1 MGWADY
7 AASILGATPG
17 ASNPQGSAIDYE
29 SHPAARTLGG
39 SDRDLLSCPMPF
51 VESQQ
56 EATQEQVHEEG
67 LHHQLTVGQMTMVA
81 VGGSIGTGLLLGS
94 AAALEIAGP
103 SVILSYVVATFI
115 AYTVAMALGELASV
129 HPAAGSFGVYGELY
143 LNQYLGFLCRAAYWA
158 SIAFSIGAEL
168 VASATYMTYWLPA
181 LPGEIWVVVFSAL
194 LLLVNLRSVG
204 SFGRFE
210 FWFSMIKFATIV
222 AFILAGAALLLSGR
236 VAQQYTAHGGFLP
249 KGPIAPLLAVFWAI
263 YAFGGVEMLAV
274 TTGESRSAKDIP
286 RAARLTF
293 FLLAGL
299 YLGAIIIL
307 VGVMPWNH
315 AGVSESP
322 FVSVLRLAK
331 VPAAAF
337 FMNFV
342 VLTAALS
349 GANAKLYVASRL
361 LFSMGR
367 TGWAPVSVGKL
378 NASGSPRLALLVSS
392 YGIVTALIIENWAPK
407 QAFLYIM
414 GAAFSGLILSWVVS
428 LAAHVS
434 FRWRLTPEQVAALPI
449 RSPFGL
455 WGSILGFV
463 LVSAAVLQTL
473 LSSRINEVGGLVF
486 FVVLTV
492 AYIFLKSNRRTM

>member
-1 MGWADY
+1 VPAIRKTPP
-7 AASILGATPG
+7 AITKVIPLSRRPTLCNPVSPALKILVLALEC
-17 ASNPQGSAIDYE
+17 SN
-29 SHPAARTLGG
+29 
-39 SDRDLLSCPMPF
+39 LLSFRMPLA
-51 VESQQ
+51 VSNN
-56 EATQEQVHEEG
+56 AVVHDDVHEQG
-67 LHHQLTVGQMTMVA
+67 LHHQLTAGQMTMVA
-81 VGGSIGTGLLLGS
+81 VGGSVGTGLLLGS

-103 SVILSYVVATFI
+103 SVIVSYVVAAFI
-115 AYTVAMALGELASV
+115 AYTVAMALGELASM
-129 HPAAGSFGVYGELY
+129 HPAAGSFGLYGEIY
-143 LNQYLGFLCRAAYWA
+143 LNQYLGFLCRAGYWA

-181 LPGEIWVVVFSAL
+181 VPGEVWVILFSAL

-222 AFILAGAALLLSGR
+222 AFILAGAALMFSGR
-236 VAQQYTAHGGFLP
+236 VAPQYTAQGGFFP
-249 KGPIAPLLAVFWAI
+249 KGPIAPLLAVFLAI

-331 VPAAAF
+331 IPAAAF

-367 TGWAPVSVGKL
+367 TGWAPAKLGKL

-392 YGIVTALIIENWAPK
+392 YGIVTALIIENWAPQ

-434 FRWRLTPEQVAALPI
+434 FRWRLTREQIAALPM
-449 RSPFGL
+449 RSPLGIY
-455 WGSILGFV
+455 GSMLGFV
-463 LVSAAVLQTL
+463 LVSVAVLHTL
-473 LSSRINEVGGLVF
+473 FSSRVNQIGGLVF
-486 FVVLTV
+486 FLLLTI
-492 AYIFLKSNRRTM
+492 AYIFLNRSRK

>member
-1 MGWADY
+1 MAM
-7 AASILGATPG
+7 L
-17 ASNPQGSAIDYE
+17 
-29 SHPAARTLGG
+29 
-39 SDRDLLSCPMPF
+39 
-51 VESQQ
+51 
-56 EATQEQVHEEG
+56 
-67 LHHQLTVGQMTMVA
+67 A
-81 VGGSIGTGLLLGS
+81 VGGSVGTGLLLGS

-103 SVILSYVVATFI
+103 AVILSYIVAAFI
-115 AYTVAMALGELASV
+115 AYTVAMALGELAST
-129 HPAAGSFGVYGELY
+129 HPAAGSFGIYGELY
-143 LNQYLGFLCRAAYWA
+143 LNQYLGFLCRAGYWA

-168 VASATYMTYWLPA
+168 VASATYMTYWLPTV
-181 LPGEIWVVVFSAL
+181 PGEAWVIVFSGL
-194 LLLVNLRSVG
+194 LLIVNLRDVS

-210 FWFSMIKFATIV
+210 FWFAMIKFATIV
-222 AFILAGAALLLSGR
+222 AFILAGAALLFSGH
-236 VAQQYTAHGGFLP
+236 VIPQYGAHGGFFP
-249 KGPIAPLLAVFWAI
+249 QGPIAPLLAVFLAI
-263 YAFGGVEMLAV
+263 YAFGGVEILAV

-299 YLGAIIIL
+299 YLGAIIVL

-315 AGVSESP
+315 AGVTESP
-322 FVSVLRLAK
+322 FVTVLRLAR

-367 TGWAPVSVGKL
+367 TGWAPASLGRL

-392 YGIVTALIIENWAPK
+392 YGIATALIIEHWAPK

-434 FRWRLTPEQVAALPI
+434 FRWRLTPAQVAALPM
-449 RSPFGL
+449 RSPLGV
-455 WGSILGFV
+455 WGSIVGFV
-463 LVSAAVLQTL
+463 LVSVAVLQTL
-473 LSSRINEVGGLVF
+473 RSSRINEIGGLAF
-486 FVVLTV
+486 FTSLTG
-492 AYIFLKSNRRTM
+492 AYLLLKRRRHVS

>member
-1 MGWADY
+1 
-7 AASILGATPG
+7 
-17 ASNPQGSAIDYE
+17 
-29 SHPAARTLGG
+29 
-39 SDRDLLSCPMPF
+39 
-51 VESQQ
+51 
-56 EATQEQVHEEG
+56 
-67 LHHQLTVGQMTMVA
+67 MVA

-103 SVILSYVVATFI
+103 GVILSYVIAAFI
-115 AYTVAMALGELASV
+115 AYTVAMALGELASM
-129 HPAAGSFGVYGELY
+129 HPAAGSFGIYGEIY

-181 LPGEIWVVVFSAL
+181 VPGEIWVIVFSAVL
-194 LLLVNLRSVG
+194 LLINLRSVG

-222 AFILAGAALLLSGR
+222 AFILAGAALMFSGH
-236 VAQQYTAHGGFLP
+236 VTPQYTSHGGFFP
-249 KGPIAPLLAVFWAI
+249 KGPIAPLLAVFLAI
-263 YAFGGVEMLAV
+263 YAFGGIEMLAV

-299 YLGAIIIL
+299 YLGAIIVL
-307 VGVMPWNH
+307 VGVMPWNR
-315 AGVSESP
+315 AGVTESP

-331 VPAAAF
+331 IPAAAF

-367 TGWAPVSVGKL
+367 TGWAPARLGKL

-434 FRWRLTPEQVAALPI
+434 FRWRLTPEEVAALPM
-449 RSPFGL
+449 RSPLGL
-455 WGSILGFV
+455 WGSVVGFI
-463 LVSAAVLQTL
+463 LVSVAVLHTL
-473 LSSRINEVGGLVF
+473 FASRINALGGL
-486 FVVLTV
+486 
-492 AYIFLKSNRRTM
+492 IFLAALTLAYLLLRRHRAT

>member
-1 MGWADY
+1 MAM
-7 AASILGATPG
+7 L
-17 ASNPQGSAIDYE
+17 
-29 SHPAARTLGG
+29 
-39 SDRDLLSCPMPF
+39 
-51 VESQQ
+51 
-56 EATQEQVHEEG
+56 
-67 LHHQLTVGQMTMVA
+67 A
-81 VGGSIGTGLLLGS
+81 VGGSVGTGLLLGS

-103 SVILSYVVATFI
+103 SVILSYIVAAFI
-115 AYTVAMALGELASV
+115 AYTVAMALGELAST
-129 HPAAGSFGVYGELY
+129 HPAAGSFGIYGELY
-143 LNQYLGFLCRAAYWA
+143 LNQYLGFLCRAGYWA

-181 LPGEIWVVVFSAL
+181 VPGEGWVIVFSVL
-194 LLLVNLRSVG
+194 LLIVNLRDVS

-210 FWFSMIKFATIV
+210 FWFAMIKFATVV
-222 AFILAGAALLLSGR
+222 AFILAGAALMFSGH
-236 VAQQYTAHGGFLP
+236 VIPQYSAHGGFFP
-249 KGPIAPLLAVFWAI
+249 QGPIAPLLAVFLAI
-263 YAFGGVEMLAV
+263 YAFGGVEILAV

-299 YLGAIIIL
+299 YLGAVIVL

-315 AGVSESP
+315 AGVTESP
-322 FVSVLRLAK
+322 FVTVLRLAR

-367 TGWAPVSVGKL
+367 TGWAPASLGRL

-392 YGIVTALIIENWAPK
+392 YGIATALIIEHWAPK

-434 FRWRLTPEQVAALPI
+434 FRWRLTPVQVAALPM
-449 RSPFGL
+449 RSPLGV
-455 WGSILGFV
+455 WGSIVGFV
-463 LVSAAVLQTL
+463 LVSVAVLQTL
-473 LSSRINEVGGLVF
+473 RSSRINEIGGLAF
-486 FVVLTV
+486 FTSLTG
-492 AYIFLKSNRRTM
+492 AYLLLKRRRQVS

>member
-1 MGWADY
+1 MPL
-7 AASILGATPG
+7 AASSPEI
-17 ASNPQGSAIDYE
+17 
-29 SHPAARTLGG
+29 
-39 SDRDLLSCPMPF
+39 
-51 VESQQ
+51 V
-56 EATQEQVHEEG
+56 QEQG
-67 LHHQLTVGQMTMVA
+67 LHHQLTTGQMTMVA

-103 SVILSYVVATFI
+103 SVILSYIVAAFI
-115 AYTVAMALGELASV
+115 AYTVAMALGELAST
-129 HPAAGSFGVYGELY
+129 HPSAGSFGVYGELY
-143 LNQYLGFLCRAAYWA
+143 LNQYLGFLCRAGYWA

-168 VASATYMTYWLPA
+168 VASATYMTYWIPT
-181 LPGEIWVVVFSAL
+181 LPGVVWVFIFSAL

-210 FWFSMIKFATIV
+210 FWFAMIKFGTIV
-222 AFILAGAALLLSGR
+222 AFIMAGAALLAAGR
-236 VAQQYTAHGGFLP
+236 VAPQFTAQGGFLP
-249 KGPIAPLLAVFWAI
+249 KGPVAPLLAVFLAI
-263 YAFGGVEMLAV
+263 YTFGGVEMLAV
-274 TTGESRSAKDIP
+274 TTGESRSSKDIP

-293 FLLAGL
+293 FLLAAL
-299 YLGAIIIL
+299 YLGAIIVL

-322 FVSVLRLAK
+322 FVSVLRMAK
-331 VPAAAF
+331 VPAAAY

-367 TGWAPVSVGKL
+367 SGWAPASLGKL

-434 FRWRLTPEQVAALPI
+434 FRRRLTHQQITALPM
-449 RSPFGL
+449 RSPLGV
-455 WGSILGFV
+455 WGSMLGFV
-463 LVSAAVLQTL
+463 LASAAILHTL
-473 LSSRINEVGGLVF
+473 FASPVNEIGGFVF
-486 FVVLTV
+486 FAALTI
-492 AYIFLKSNRRTM
+492 AYILLKRHRRGTQ

>member
-1 MGWADY
+1 MH
-7 AASILGATPG
+7 LE
-17 ASNPQGSAIDYE
+17 GSGPPVTLE
-29 SHPAARTLGG
+29 PA
-39 SDRDLLSCPMPF
+39 
-51 VESQQ
+51 
-56 EATQEQVHEEG
+56 QEQG
-67 LHHQLTVGQMTMVA
+67 LHHQLSAGQMTMVA
-81 VGGSIGTGLLLGS
+81 VGGSVGTGLLLGS

-103 SVILSYVVATFI
+103 SVILSYVVAAFI
-115 AYTVAMALGELASV
+115 AYTVAMALGELASL
-129 HPAAGSFGVYGELY
+129 HPGAGSFGLYGQLY
-143 LNQYLGFLCRAAYWA
+143 LNQYLGFLCRAGYWA

-168 VASATYMTYWLPA
+168 VASAAYMGYWLPA
-181 LPGEIWVVVFSAL
+181 VPAVLWVLVFSL
-194 LLLVNLRSVG
+194 LLIVVNLRSVG
-204 SFGRFE
+204 TFGRFE
-210 FWFSMIKFATIV
+210 FWFSMIKFATVV
-222 AFILAGAALLLSGR
+222 AFILAGAALLFSGR
-236 VAQQYTAHGGFLP
+236 VAPQYTAHGGFFP
-249 KGPIAPLLAVFWAI
+249 EGPVAPLLAVFLAI

-299 YLGAIIIL
+299 YLGAIVVL

-331 VPAAAF
+331 IPAAAY

-367 TGWAPVSVGKL
+367 SGWAPAQMGRL
-378 NASGSPRLALLVSS
+378 NASGSPTWALLVSS
-392 YGIVTALIIENWAPK
+392 FGLVSAPIIEYLAPK

-434 FRWRLTPEQVAALPI
+434 FRWRLTAEQVRALPM
-449 RSPFGL
+449 RSPLGI
-455 WGSILGFV
+455 WGSTIG
-463 LVSAAVLQTL
+463 LVMVSIAITHTL
-473 LSSRINEVGGLVF
+473 IASRVNRIGGLIF
-486 FVVLTV
+486 FVGLTA
-492 AYIFLKSNRRTM
+492 AYILRKRARQAS

>member
-1 MGWADY
+1 
-7 AASILGATPG
+7 
-17 ASNPQGSAIDYE
+17 
-29 SHPAARTLGG
+29 
-39 SDRDLLSCPMPF
+39 
-51 VESQQ
+51 
-56 EATQEQVHEEG
+56 
-67 LHHQLTVGQMTMVA
+67 MTMVA

-94 AAALEIAGP
+94 AAALEVAGP
-103 SVILSYVVATFI
+103 SVILSYLVAAFI

-143 LNQYLGFLCRAAYWA
+143 LNPYLGFLCRAGYWA

-168 VASATYMTYWLPA
+168 TASATYMSYWLPA
-181 LPGEIWVVVFSAL
+181 VPGVAWVFVFSAL
-194 LLLVNLRSVG
+194 LVLVNLRSVLA
-204 SFGRFE
+204 FGRFE
-210 FWFSMIKFATIV
+210 FWFAMIKFSTIV
-222 AFILAGAALLLSGR
+222 LFILAGTALLVTGR
-236 VAQQYTAHGGFLP
+236 VAPQYTAQGGFFP
-249 KGPIAPLLAVFWAI
+249 KGPTAPLLAVFFAI

-299 YLGAIIIL
+299 YLAAIIVL

-331 VPAAAF
+331 VPAAAYL
-337 FMNFV
+337 MNFV

-367 TGWAPVSVGKL
+367 TGWAPASLGKL

-392 YGIVTALIIENWAPK
+392 YGIVSALIIEHWAAQ

-414 GAAFSGLILSWVVS
+414 GAAFSGLILSWVIS

-434 FRWRLTPEQVAALPI
+434 FRRSLTPQQVAALPM
-449 RSPFGL
+449 RSPLGV
-455 WGSILGFV
+455 WGSVLGFI
-463 LVSAAVLQTL
+463 LATIAVLHTL
-473 LSSRINEVGGLVF
+473 FATRINAIGGLVF
-486 FVVLTV
+486 FAGLTAAYVVL
-492 AYIFLKSNRRTM
+492 KRRREPD

>member
-1 MGWADY
+1 VPAIRKGTPAITKVTSFRERSRLLQY
-7 AASILGATPG
+7 RHSQPALGIG
-17 ASNPQGSAIDYE
+17 RIHGDFVIV
-29 SHPAARTLGG
+29 
-39 SDRDLLSCPMPF
+39 CPMPLIPQAE
-51 VESQQ
+51 VIQPKI
-56 EATQEQVHEEG
+56 HEEG
-67 LHHQLTVGQMTMVA
+67 LHHQLTAGQMAMVA

-103 SVILSYVVATFI
+103 SVILSYLIAAFI
-115 AYTVAMALGELASV
+115 AYTVAMALGELASM

-181 LPGEIWVVVFSAL
+181 VPAEVWVVTFSAL
-194 LLLVNLRSVG
+194 LLLVNLRSVS

-210 FWFSMIKFATIV
+210 FWFSMIKLATIV
-222 AFILAGAALLLSGR
+222 AFILAGAALLLSR
-236 VAQQYTAHGGFLP
+236 HVTPQYTAHGGFFP
-249 KGPIAPLLAVFWAI
+249 SGPIAPLLAVFLAI
-263 YAFGGVEMLAV
+263 YAFGGVEILAV

-299 YLGAIIIL
+299 YLGAIVVL
-307 VGVMPWNH
+307 VGVMPWNR
-315 AGVSESP
+315 AGVTESP
-322 FVSVLRLAK
+322 FVSVLRLAR
-331 VPAAAF
+331 VPAAAY

-367 TGWAPVSVGKL
+367 TGWAPASLGKL

-392 YGIVTALIIENWAPK
+392 YGIVTALVIENWAPK

-434 FRWRLTPEQVAALPI
+434 FRSRLTREQIASLPMH
-449 RSPFGL
+449 SPLGI

-463 LVSAAVLQTL
+463 LVSIAVLHTL
-473 LSSRINEVGGLVF
+473 FSTRVNAIGGLAF
-486 FVVLTV
+486 LAALTL
-492 AYIFLKSNRRTM
+492 AFLLLKHRQA

>member
-1 MGWADY
+1 MH
-7 AASILGATPG
+7 LE
-17 ASNPQGSAIDYE
+17 GSGPPVTLE
-29 SHPAARTLGG
+29 PA
-39 SDRDLLSCPMPF
+39 
-51 VESQQ
+51 
-56 EATQEQVHEEG
+56 QEQG
-67 LHHQLTVGQMTMVA
+67 LHHQLSAGQMTMVA
-81 VGGSIGTGLLLGS
+81 VGGSVGTGLLLGS

-103 SVILSYVVATFI
+103 SVILSYVVAAFI

-129 HPAAGSFGVYGELY
+129 HPGAGSFGLYGQLY
-143 LNQYLGFLCRAAYWA
+143 LNQYLGFLCRAGYWA

-168 VASATYMTYWLPA
+168 VASAAYMGYWLPA
-181 LPGEIWVVVFSAL
+181 VPAVLWVLVFSL
-194 LLLVNLRSVG
+194 LLIVVNLRSVG
-204 SFGRFE
+204 TFGRFE
-210 FWFSMIKFATIV
+210 FWFSMIKFATVV
-222 AFILAGAALLLSGR
+222 AFILAGAALLFSGR
-236 VAQQYTAHGGFLP
+236 VAPQYTAHGGFFP
-249 KGPIAPLLAVFWAI
+249 EGPVAPLLAVFLAI

-299 YLGAIIIL
+299 YLGAIVVL

-331 VPAAAF
+331 IPAAAY

-367 TGWAPVSVGKL
+367 SGWAPAQMGRL
-378 NASGSPRLALLVSS
+378 NASGSPTWALLVSS
-392 YGIVTALIIENWAPK
+392 FGLVSAPIIEYLAPK

-434 FRWRLTPEQVAALPI
+434 FRWRLTAEQVRALPM
-449 RSPFGL
+449 RSPLGI
-455 WGSILGFV
+455 WGSTIG
-463 LVSAAVLQTL
+463 LVMVSIAITHTL
-473 LSSRINEVGGLVF
+473 IASRVNRIGGLIF
-486 FVVLTV
+486 FVGLTA
-492 AYIFLKSNRRTM
+492 AYILRKRARQGS

>member
-1 MGWADY
+1 MPLA
-7 AASILGATPG
+7 P
-17 ASNPQGSAIDYE
+17 AIAE
-29 SHPAARTLGG
+29 
-39 SDRDLLSCPMPF
+39 
-51 VESQQ
+51 
-56 EATQEQVHEEG
+56 TQEQG
-67 LHHQLTVGQMTMVA
+67 LHHQLTAGQMTMVA

-103 SVILSYVVATFI
+103 SVILSYIVAAFI

-129 HPAAGSFGVYGELY
+129 HPSAGSFGVYGELY
-143 LNQYLGFLCRAAYWA
+143 LNQYLGFLCRAGYWA

-181 LPGEIWVVVFSAL
+181 VPGEVWVFVFSAL
-194 LLLVNLRSVG
+194 LLLVNLRSVS

-210 FWFSMIKFATIV
+210 FWFAMIKFATIV
-222 AFILAGAALLLSGR
+222 AFILAGAALLAGGR
-236 VAQQYTAHGGFLP
+236 VAPQYTAQGGFFP
-249 KGPIAPLLAVFWAI
+249 NGPIAPLLAVFLAI

-274 TTGESRSAKDIP
+274 TTGESRSSKDIP

-299 YLGAIIIL
+299 YLGAIIVL

-322 FVSVLRLAK
+322 FVSVLRLTK
-331 VPAAAF
+331 VPAAAY

-361 LFSMGR
+361 LFSMAR
-367 TGWAPVSVGKL
+367 SGWAPARVGKL
-378 NASGSPRLALLVSS
+378 NAAGSPRLALLISS
-392 YGIVTALIIENWAPK
+392 YGIITALIIENWAPK

-434 FRWRLTPEQVAALPI
+434 FRWRLTPPQVAALPM
-449 RSPFGL
+449 RSPLGI
-455 WGSILGFV
+455 WGSVLGFV
-463 LVSAAVLQTL
+463 LVSIAVIHTL
-473 LSSRINEVGGLVF
+473 LSSRVNQLGGLVF
-486 FVVLTV
+486 FAGLTL
-492 AYIFLKSNRRTM
+492 AYILLKRRRKPETFPVET

>member
-1 MGWADY
+1 
-7 AASILGATPG
+7 
-17 ASNPQGSAIDYE
+17 
-29 SHPAARTLGG
+29 
-39 SDRDLLSCPMPF
+39 
-51 VESQQ
+51 
-56 EATQEQVHEEG
+56 
-67 LHHQLTVGQMTMVA
+67 MTMVA

-103 SVILSYVVATFI
+103 SVILSYIVAAFM

-129 HPAAGSFGVYGELY
+129 HPSAGSFGVYGELY
-143 LNQYLGFLCRAAYWA
+143 LNQYLGFLCRAGYWA

-181 LPGEIWVVVFSAL
+181 MPGEVWVILFAAL
-194 LLLVNLRSVG
+194 LVLVNLRSVS

-210 FWFSMIKFATIV
+210 FWFAMIKFATIV
-222 AFILAGAALLLSGR
+222 AFILAGAALLLGGR
-236 VAQQYTAHGGFLP
+236 VAPQYTAHGGFFP
-249 KGPIAPLLAVFWAI
+249 KGPIAPLLAVFLAI

-274 TTGESRSAKDIP
+274 TTGESRSSREIP

-293 FLLAGL
+293 FVLAGL
-299 YLGAIIIL
+299 YLGAIVVL
-307 VGVMPWNH
+307 VGIMPWNH

-322 FVSVLRLAK
+322 FVSVLRMAK
-331 VPAAAF
+331 VPAAAY

-361 LFSMGR
+361 LFSMAR
-367 TGWAPVSVGKL
+367 SGWAPARLGRL

-414 GAAFSGLILSWVVS
+414 GAAFSGLFLCWVIS

-434 FRWRLTPEQVAALPI
+434 FRRSLTPQQLTALPM
-449 RSPFGL
+449 RSPLGIC
-455 WGSILGFV
+455 GSIVGF
-463 LVSAAVLQTL
+463 LVSAALVLHTL
-473 LSSRINEVGGLVF
+473 FSSRVNAIGGLIF
-486 FVVLTV
+486 FAALTL
-492 AYIFLKSNRRTM
+492 AYLLLKRRRPASELM

>member
-1 MGWADY
+1 
-7 AASILGATPG
+7 
-17 ASNPQGSAIDYE
+17 
-29 SHPAARTLGG
+29 
-39 SDRDLLSCPMPF
+39 
-51 VESQQ
+51 
-56 EATQEQVHEEG
+56 
-67 LHHQLTVGQMTMVA
+67 MTMVA

-103 SVILSYVVATFI
+103 SVILSYLVAAFI

-143 LNQYLGFLCRAAYWA
+143 LDPYLGFLCRAGYWA

-168 VASATYMTYWLPA
+168 TASATYMSYWLPA
-181 LPGEIWVVVFSAL
+181 VPGVVWVFVFSAL
-194 LLLVNLRSVG
+194 LVLVNLRSVRA
-204 SFGRFE
+204 FGRFE
-210 FWFSMIKFATIV
+210 FWFAMIKFSTIV
-222 AFILAGAALLLSGR
+222 LFILAGTALLVTGR
-236 VAQQYTAHGGFLP
+236 VAPQFTAQGGFLP
-249 KGPIAPLLAVFWAI
+249 KGPIAPLLAVFFAI

-274 TTGESRSAKDIP
+274 TTGESRSSKDIP

-299 YLGAIIIL
+299 YLAAIIVL

-337 FMNFV
+337 LMNFV

-367 TGWAPVSVGKL
+367 TGWAPASLGKL

-392 YGIVTALIIENWAPK
+392 YGIVSALIIEHWAA
-407 QAFLYIM
+407 QRAFLYIM
-414 GAAFSGLILSWVVS
+414 GAAFSGLILSWVIS

-434 FRWRLTPEQVAALPI
+434 FRRSLTRQQVAALPM
-449 RSPFGL
+449 RSPLGM
-455 WGSILGFV
+455 WGSVLGFI
-463 LVSAAVLQTL
+463 LATIAVLHTL
-473 LSSRINEVGGLVF
+473 FATRINAVGGLVF
-486 FVVLTV
+486 FTALTA
-492 AYIFLKSNRRTM
+492 AYFLLKRSRQA

>member
-1 MGWADY
+1 M
-7 AASILGATPG
+7 
-17 ASNPQGSAIDYE
+17 PQ
-29 SHPAARTLGG
+29 PQ
-39 SDRDLLSCPMPF
+39 DL
-51 VESQQ
+51 
-56 EATQEQVHEEG
+56 VHEQG
-67 LHHQLTVGQMTMVA
+67 LHHQLSVGQMTMVA

-103 SVILSYVVATFI
+103 SVILSYLVAAFI

-143 LNQYLGFLCRAAYWA
+143 LDPYLGFLCRAGYWA

-168 VASATYMTYWLPA
+168 TASATYMSYWLPA
-181 LPGEIWVVVFSAL
+181 VPGVVWVFVFSAL
-194 LLLVNLRSVG
+194 LVLVNLRSVRA
-204 SFGRFE
+204 FGRFE
-210 FWFSMIKFATIV
+210 FWFAMIKFSTIV
-222 AFILAGAALLLSGR
+222 LFILAGTALLVTGR
-236 VAQQYTAHGGFLP
+236 VAPQFTAQGGFLP
-249 KGPIAPLLAVFWAI
+249 KGPIAPLLAVFFAI

-274 TTGESRSAKDIP
+274 TTGESRSSKDIP

-299 YLGAIIIL
+299 YLAAIIVL

-337 FMNFV
+337 LMNFV

-367 TGWAPVSVGKL
+367 TGWAPASLGKL

-392 YGIVTALIIENWAPK
+392 YGIVSALIIEHWAA
-407 QAFLYIM
+407 QRAFLYIM
-414 GAAFSGLILSWVVS
+414 GAAFSGLILSWVIS

-434 FRWRLTPEQVAALPI
+434 FRRSLTPQQVAALPM
-449 RSPFGL
+449 RSPLGM
-455 WGSILGFV
+455 WGSVLGFI
-463 LVSAAVLQTL
+463 LATIAVLHTL
-473 LSSRINEVGGLVF
+473 FATRINAVGGLVF
-486 FVVLTV
+486 FTALTA
-492 AYIFLKSNRRTM
+492 AYFLLKRSRQA